1 MLACRPFLWTN
12 IVNIN
17 ISKENIAKCLLF
29 MISYVALSKI
39 IKLRSDMKIY
49 IYLLAK
55 LKEKVGYVPIIL
67 SATPHRIVIHR
78 LWKKKVGIDGSGD
91 QALTCKK

>member
-1 MLACRPFLWTN
+1 
-12 IVNIN
+12 
-17 ISKENIAKCLLF
+17 

-78 LWKKKVGIDGSGD
+78 LWKKKVER
-91 QALTCKK
+91 

>member
-1 MLACRPFLWTN
+1 
-12 IVNIN
+12 
-17 ISKENIAKCLLF
+17 
-29 MISYVALSKI
+29 MISYVALSQDYQVKI
-39 IKLRSDMKIY
+39 RYENIHIHT
-49 IYLLAK
+49 YLPK

-67 SATPHRIVIHR
+67 STTPHRIVIHR

>member
-1 MLACRPFLWTN
+1 
-12 IVNIN
+12 
-17 ISKENIAKCLLF
+17 

-39 IKLRSDMKIY
+39 IKLRSDMKIYIY

-78 LWKKKVGIDGSGD
+78 LWKKKVGIDGSGE
-91 QALTCKK
+91 TKP

>member
-1 MLACRPFLWTN
+1 
-12 IVNIN
+12 
-17 ISKENIAKCLLF
+17 

-78 LWKKKVGIDGSGD
+78 LWKKKVGMDGRPSPNL
-91 QALTCKK
+91 QKIVCNYSCHP